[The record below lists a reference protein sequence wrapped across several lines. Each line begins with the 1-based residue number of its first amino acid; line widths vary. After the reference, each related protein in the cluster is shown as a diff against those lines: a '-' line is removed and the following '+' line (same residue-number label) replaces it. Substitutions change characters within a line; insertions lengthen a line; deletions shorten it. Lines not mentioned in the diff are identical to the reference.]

1 MKEETNAISRQIS
14 VLSSFMAQLRPTA
27 KLAEDPEFRGLIMP
41 ADSVGGTTMKPDS
54 GVYCVMCGGTL
65 LGVFSSE
72 AAASEYCTRAYT
84 HIIPPQIHSRD
95 IRISLL
101 AFQVWREPQFCAPLL
116 TSQYGSS
123 PICVGTSDVCL
134 TGQLKWQPKHTAL
147 GRPQPKRLKRNGQKC
162 GFAPRP
168 RND

>member
-123 PICVGTSDVCL
+123 PICVAPVVFVSQVNSSGNPKAHSAGSSAAQRAEKKWPKVWVCAAAS
-134 TGQLKWQPKHTAL
+134 Q
-147 GRPQPKRLKRNGQKC
+147 
-162 GFAPRP
+162 
-168 RND
+168 